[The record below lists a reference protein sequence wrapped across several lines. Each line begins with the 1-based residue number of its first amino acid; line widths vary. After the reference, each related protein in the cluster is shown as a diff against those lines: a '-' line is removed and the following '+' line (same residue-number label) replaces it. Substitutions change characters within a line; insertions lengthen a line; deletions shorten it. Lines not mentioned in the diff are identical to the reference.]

1 MYSLHLECIEIEV
14 HPFPMKEVFDMLAR
28 LRDNWVYGGFL
39 AGIMLLVLTPVLA
52 SGWSWALTL
61 IWLQLPAYMIHQF
74 EEHDADRFRAFVNT
88 VIGRGKEILTRM
100 DVFII
105 NIFGVWGVDVIA
117 FLLAARVHLG
127 LGLIAVYLTLVNGI
141 IHCLQGVALRR
152 YNPGLAT
159 SIVIF
164 LPLAVVTLWVLAG
177 NAGVTATDHVIGL
190 GLALLI
196 HAAIV
201 VRVIRHKRQLD
212 RAGKTAQA

>member
-1 MYSLHLECIEIEV
+1 
-14 HPFPMKEVFDMLAR
+14 MLAR
-28 LRDNWVYGGFL
+28 LRDNWVYGGVL

-61 IWLQLPAYMIHQF
+61 IWLQLPAYMVHQF

-88 VIGRGKEILTRM
+88 VIGRGKEVLTRM

-105 NIFGVWGVDVIA
+105 NIFGVWGVDAIA

-141 IHCLQGVALRR
+141 LHCVQAVALRR
-152 YNPGLAT
+152 YNPGLVTA
-159 SIVIF
+159 VLLF

-177 NAGVTATDHVIGL
+177 DVDVTATDHVIGL
-190 GLALLI
+190 GLAILI

-201 VRVIRHKRQLD
+201 VWVVRHKRQLD
-212 RAGKTAQA
+212 RADGTARA